1 MTYDPNRDDPRKPN
15 TLSGSTMLLVLLGA
29 MIVAGLVVSTWG
41 EWSRNDPATAI
52 VEKNS
57 TTTGQSTK

>member
-29 MIVAGLVVSTWG
+29 MIVVGLIVSMWG
-41 EWSRNDPATAI
+41 DWSRNDPIAI

-57 TTTGQSTK
+57 TTGQSR